1 LNFELQAFTMDGV
14 LVVDKPV
21 GPTSHEVV
29 ATTRRALEL
38 RRVGHT
44 GTLDPL
50 ASGVLPLVLGCA
62 TRLARYLTAMDK
74 EYRATLRF
82 GIETDS
88 YDSAG
93 RVTHESHTVPT
104 RDALIAALDA
114 FRGEFEQHPPSFSAK
129 KIAGERAYR
138 LARKATPV
146 ALTPV
151 RVIVHTLELSAF
163 EPPRAD
169 IRLVCSAGFYV
180 RSLAHD
186 LGCTVGTGA
195 ILEGLVRTRSGAFS
209 LTDAVALG
217 EIAAAG
223 RDVLASRVIPVERL
237 LLDLPAVHLTA
248 DGVQRVSHGREL
260 RPSDWE
266 GNAASP
272 TAPTIR
278 LLSPDGRML
287 GIAEPS
293 KIPGFLHPAV
303 VIR

>member
-1 LNFELQAFTMDGV
+1 MPIDGV
-14 LVVDKPV
+14 LIVDKPV
-21 GPTSHEVV
+21 GPTSHDVV
-29 ATTRRALEL
+29 ATTRRALQL

-50 ASGVLPLVLGCA
+50 ASGVLPLVLGRA
-62 TRLARYLTAMDK
+62 TRLARYLTASDK

-93 RVTHESHTVPT
+93 RVTHESGAVPS
-104 RDALIAALDA
+104 RDAVIAALQA
-114 FRGEFEQHPPSFSAK
+114 FRGEFEQLPPSFSAK
-129 KIAGERAYR
+129 KIEGERAYR

-151 RVIVHTLELSAF
+151 RVIAHTLELVAF
-163 EPPRAD
+163 EPPRAH

-186 LGCTVGTGA
+186 IGRAVRTGA
-195 ILEGLVRTRSGAFS
+195 ILDGLVRTRSGAFS
-209 LTDAVALG
+209 LTDAVALS
-217 EIAAAG
+217 ELAAAG
-223 RDVLASRVIPVERL
+223 RDVLAVRVIPVERL

-248 DGVQRVSHGREL
+248 DGVQRVSHGQEL

-266 GNAASP
+266 GNAAGP
-272 TAPTIR
+272 IAPAIR
-278 LLSPDGRML
+278 LFAPDGRML
-287 GIAEPS
+287 GMAEPS
-293 KIPGFLHPAV
+293 KTHGFLHPAV